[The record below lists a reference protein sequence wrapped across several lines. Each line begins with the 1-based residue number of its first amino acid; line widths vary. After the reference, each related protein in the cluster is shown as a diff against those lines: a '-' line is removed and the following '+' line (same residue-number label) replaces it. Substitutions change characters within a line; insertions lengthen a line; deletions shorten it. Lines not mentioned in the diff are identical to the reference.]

1 MKPRPG
7 PKMLAAA
14 AVVAAHPGCHMR
26 FVVSQIDPDCTY
38 MAKGYQPIH
47 RAIDAGLI
55 RAERASEMSG
65 QYRLYPVTQP
75 QEQ

>member
-7 PKMLAAA
+7 AKMLAAA
-14 AVVAAHPGCHMR
+14 AVVAAHPGCHMK
-26 FVVSQIDPDCTY
+26 FVIQQIDPTCTY
-38 MAKGYQPIH
+38 WAKGYQPIH

-65 QYRLYPVTQP
+65 QYRLYPTQP
-75 QEQ
+75 KEQ